1 MKDFNFYAPTEVVF
15 GKQSEEQVA
24 TLVKKYGAQVQ
35 SRLYKNLRMPEGAEG
50 RGYGGNLQNG
60 QRIKKHVITIF
71 RENLC
76 DFRGFFVPLQPK
88 M

>member
-15 GKQSEEQVA
+15 GEQSEEQVA
-24 TLVKKYGAQVQ
+24 TLVKKYGTQVQ
-35 SRLYKNLRMPEGAEG
+35 SKQHDYLWHPEGAEG

>member
-1 MKDFNFYAPTEVVF
+1 MKQHDY
-15 GKQSEEQVA
+15 
-24 TLVKKYGAQVQ
+24 
-35 SRLYKNLRMPEGAEG
+35 LRMPEGAEG